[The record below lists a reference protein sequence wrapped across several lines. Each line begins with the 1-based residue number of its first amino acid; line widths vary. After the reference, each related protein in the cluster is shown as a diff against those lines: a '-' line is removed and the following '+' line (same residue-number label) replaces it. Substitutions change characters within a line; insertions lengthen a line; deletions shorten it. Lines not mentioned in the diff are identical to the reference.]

1 GSTKVLERDSILA
14 TLPIG
19 YSDGFAR
26 SLSNKADVL
35 INGQR
40 ARVMGKASMNTTMVD
55 VTDIIG
61 VQANDEVVVF
71 GRQGFEEITAEE
83 TEEKSGRILPEH
95 YTIWGATNPRVY
107 R

>member
-1 GSTKVLERDSILA
+1 STIGYGSTKVLERDSILA
-14 TLPIG
+14 NLPIG

-55 VTDIIG
+55 VTDIVG

-83 TEEKSGRILPEH
+83 TEEKSGRIL
-95 YTIWGATNPRVY
+95 
-107 R
+107 